1 MIIWIMIMKNI
12 LWIKK
17 QIRWFVMIHILFL
30 SPPHSYETYGAV
42 APSGE
47 RQGWHGWFQGRND
60 ESQHF
65 RAGSQGHDGDQTG
78 RTCFVPKLPVLG
90 WTSMVAS
97 RCCRAFFAVFC
108 SSRVCTQKFFGKE
121 MDQLSLSQLWRS
133 REKMEISQWIYGTI
147 PTFKG
152 PGRCHM
158 ILDMLGMCTYIHIHT
173 SYIRICIH
181 VYMHSIYICIHTYIY
196 IYICIYIYAHHNMYI
211 YFLCATWS
219 IVFHD
224 THDI

>member
-47 RQGWHGWFQGRND
+47 RQGWHGWFRGRND
-60 ESQHF
+60 ETQHF

-97 RCCRAFFAVFC
+97 RCCRVFFAVFC

-121 MDQLSLSQLWRS
+121 MDQLPCRS
-133 REKMEISQWIYGTI
+133 CDD
-147 PTFKG
+147 
-152 PGRCHM
+152 PGRRWKSANGSMAQSPLSKAPVGVTWC
-158 ILDMLGMCTYIHIHT
+158 L
-173 SYIRICIH
+173 IC
-181 VYMHSIYICIHTYIY
+181 
-196 IYICIYIYAHHNMYI
+196 
-211 YFLCATWS
+211 
-219 IVFHD
+219 
-224 THDI
+224 